1 MISEAIKLERERRK
15 SRREDRMWEL
25 LQRPE
30 VLAPLMGVGGAMVLQ
45 KLGESRIINRDLAGG
60 MFAAWITLCAAK
72 AGITHWAAL
81 AGIAAAATA
90 TYSISTP
97 PTDEEAV
104 LVIDPGK
111 LLGGDGKLFW
121 WNIPD
126 WVPWVAQQ

>member
-1 MISEAIKLERERRK
+1 MVSEAIKLERERRK
-15 SRREDRMWEL
+15 SRREDRIWEL
-25 LQRPE
+25 LERPE
-30 VLAPLMGVGGAMVLQ
+30 VLAPLMGVTGALAIQ
-45 KLGESRIINRDLAGG
+45 KMGESRIINRDLAGG
-60 MFAAWITLCAAK
+60 LFAAWITLSAAK
-72 AGITHWAAL
+72 AGITNWAAL

-90 TYSISTP
+90 TYSVSTP

-126 WVPWVAQQ
+126 WVPWLGDQ